1 MISLFPN
8 QYPRYNQLFTRQTI
22 QNSVLKSRN
31 AMPLKDMTST
41 DDSDFSIDR
50 YKYNRIN
57 QFIPQN
63 QIPVTHADVDGNS
76 YKNTVLSD
84 KKDYKKKWY
93 GNRDA
98 SQIVANRRVNS
109 VGSGSMNAANK
120 PLSFVSDNDRNT
132 QRDARKRVRSG
143 GAVVPAKVTHNY
155 KNAPIFY

>member
-1 MISLFPN
+1 
-8 QYPRYNQLFTRQTI
+8 
-22 QNSVLKSRN
+22 
-31 AMPLKDMTST
+31 MPLKDMTST

-63 QIPVTHADVDGNS
+63 QIPVNHMDSDGSGHQNIMGNNIHTGRS
-76 YKNTVLSD
+76 IKYSNTVLSD

-120 PLSFVSDNDRNT
+120 PLSFTSDNDRNT